1 MPLSNLLDLPADR
14 QTEEADRQ
22 NTSARKIAFATSFVA
37 HIYLGATCCL
47 AQAPD
52 VAVSAGELTGVPTLS
67 PASKKTIKN
76 AGWGA

>member
-14 QTEEADRQ
+14 QPQCSQDR
-22 NTSARKIAFATSFVA
+22 FATSFVA

-52 VAVSAGELTGVPTLS
+52 VAASAGELTGVPTLS
-67 PASKKTIKN
+67 PASKKTDKN